1 MATNAKVFIDTNV
14 LLRANIASA
23 PFHNEAL
30 EIINQLWDSETDLWI
45 SRQVLREYL
54 STVSRPQIFMQPLSS
69 VQLVQRIADFQ
80 TLFHVADETAAT
92 TAELLNLL
100 REFPVGGKQI
110 HDANIVATMLVH
122 DIDTLVTQNIEDFK
136 RFSGKIGLIPLVSS
150 A

>member
-45 SRQVLREYL
+45 SR
-54 STVSRPQIFMQPLSS
+54 PQIFMQPLSS

-80 TLFHVADETAAT
+80 TLFHVADET
-92 TAELLNLL
+92 
-100 REFPVGGKQI
+100 RCD
-110 HDANIVATMLVH
+110 HRR
-122 DIDTLVTQNIEDFK
+122 TLE
-136 RFSGKIGLIPLVSS
+136 S

>member
-1 MATNAKVFIDTNV
+1 MSPMK
-14 LLRANIASA
+14 
-23 PFHNEAL
+23 P
-30 EIINQLWDSETDLWI
+30 
-45 SRQVLREYL
+45 
-54 STVSRPQIFMQPLSS
+54 
-69 VQLVQRIADFQ
+69 
-80 TLFHVADETAAT
+80 AAT